1 MRSPRPVV
9 DFPLARR
16 AMAGAEPGIGGGACN
31 VYMSIYNIRD
41 REREGGVDFFSRM
54 RSEGFSFYFGGLGVG
69 TRSLDAAFTSATTL
83 RNRPQPFATVCDE
96 VAMAVPMG
104 RAAKVVTFGGY
115 KLLATS
121 FQWHFVTCPSS
132 FCVAGAAL

>member
-1 MRSPRPVV
+1 M
-9 DFPLARR
+9 DTCL
-16 AMAGAEPGIGGGACN
+16 
-31 VYMSIYNIRD
+31 YNN
-41 REREGGVDFFSRM
+41 RERGRGRFFSRM
-54 RSEGFSFYFGGLGVG
+54 RSEGFYFGGLGVG

-104 RAAKVVTFGGY
+104 SAAKVVTFRGY
-115 KLLATS
+115 KRLATS
-121 FQWHFVTCPSS
+121 FRWHFVTCPSS